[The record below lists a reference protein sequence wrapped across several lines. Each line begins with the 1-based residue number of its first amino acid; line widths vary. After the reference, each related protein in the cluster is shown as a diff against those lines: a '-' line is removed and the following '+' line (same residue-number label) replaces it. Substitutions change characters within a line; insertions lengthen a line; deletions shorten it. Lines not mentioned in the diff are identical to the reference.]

1 MFSPLS
7 QYLWVNNPFTD
18 YQFTKKTAR
27 AALLV
32 PPFSLTTAD
41 TNAVLLKY

>member
-18 YQFTKKTAR
+18 YQFTKKDGTGGIAR
-27 AALLV
+27 AS
-32 PPFSLTTAD
+32 FFI
-41 TNAVLLKY
+41 NNG